1 MKYLTLSTCCIGI
14 VNNLCFANPL
24 LIGFSLGMDTKFLSL
39 STGNLT
45 KLTFGITIPEA
56 INTTASTNLYA
67 DNFKVTRVDT
77 GVDNI
82 IMDEAKTKD
91 KPIKVLRNG
100 MVLIEK
106 NGRTYNAQGQIVK

>member
-1 MKYLTLSTCCIGI
+1 M
-14 VNNLCFANPL
+14 
-24 LIGFSLGMDTKFLSL
+24 
-39 STGNLT
+39 
-45 KLTFGITIPEA
+45 
-56 INTTASTNLYA
+56 
-67 DNFKVTRVDT
+67 DT